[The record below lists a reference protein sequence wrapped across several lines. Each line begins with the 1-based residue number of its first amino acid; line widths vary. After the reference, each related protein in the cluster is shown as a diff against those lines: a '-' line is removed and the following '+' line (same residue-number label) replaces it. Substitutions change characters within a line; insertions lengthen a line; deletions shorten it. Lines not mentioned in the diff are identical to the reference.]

1 MQPEAVSLVRLI
13 FVGLFLV
20 TLLLGGFLTLNYQ
33 RIFGAD
39 ANVPSDNESSRAYS
53 KVQVVMLWLHAV
65 VLTGAFALLFH

>member
-1 MQPEAVSLVRLI
+1 MEAESFSLVRVV

-20 TLLLGGFLTLNYQ
+20 TLFVGGFLVANFQ

-53 KVQVVMLWLHAV
+53 KVQVVMLWLHAI